1 MSTGLAR
8 YKDLCIDA
16 TDAGVSARFWAAQL
30 DLVPTQVRSDTW
42 RLADGAGRAVVWVNE
57 VPEPLT
63 GKNRLHLDVN
73 AASLRT
79 ALDAGATVLDD
90 TLPWT
95 LMQDPEGQQ
104 LCVFV
109 REQPVTRRFYELVW
123 DTGDS
128 AAACH
133 RTAAW
138 WVEVLGGRLVDAGGG
153 EERYVAIE
161 EVPGAP
167 FEYLV
172 FQPVPEPKTVKNRV
186 HVDVDARDLEALLAH
201 GARVLREKDGD
212 IGWHVLADP
221 EGNEFCAFLDD

>member
-16 TDAGVSARFWAAQL
+16 TDAGASARFWAAQL

-63 GKNRLHLDVN
+63 AKNRLHLDVN
-73 AASLRT
+73 ATSLRT

-95 LMQDPEGQQ
+95 LMQDPDGQQ

-109 REQPVTRRFYELVW
+109 REEPVARRFYELVW

-128 AAACH
+128 EGACH

-138 WVEVLGGRLVDAGGG
+138 WVEVLGGRLVDGDEG
-153 EERYVAIE
+153 EERYVALE

-172 FQPVPEPKTVKNRV
+172 FQPVPEPRTGKNRV
-186 HVDVDARDLEALLAH
+186 HVDVDTHDLQALLAH
-201 GARVLREKDGD
+201 GARVLREEDGD

-221 EGNEFCAFLDD
+221 EGNEFCAFVDD